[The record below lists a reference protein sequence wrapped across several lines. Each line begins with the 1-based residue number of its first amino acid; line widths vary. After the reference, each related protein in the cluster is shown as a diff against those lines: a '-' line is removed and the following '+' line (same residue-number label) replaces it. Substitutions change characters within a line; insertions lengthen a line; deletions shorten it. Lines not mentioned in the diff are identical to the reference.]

1 MFYAVYKGKKTGIF
15 SSWNECKQS
24 VDKYPN
30 AIYKKFKKLE
40 DAEYFAKNGK
50 QIHNYQKKENKIDKQ
65 SNDNKK
71 IIKVYT
77 DGSCIRNINN
87 KHHGGYG
94 VYFGKNNPKNVSEA
108 YIDKEVTN
116 NRAELHAIQDAIRLL
131 NTEILQNK
139 EIEIYTDSEYSLKSC
154 TIWYKK
160 WEKNDWK
167 NKDGSLRKNIDYI
180 QPISKLL
187 EEHKNI
193 RLIHIKAHTGKTDPD
208 SVGNDKADILADNG
222 TIKSIIQSGESSE
235 LIIPFGKYKGNK
247 LSFILQKPEYID
259 WVIKN
264 KDQPYLIR
272 HNTIINLIIS
282 LSKY

>member
-1 MFYAVYKGKKTGIF
+1 MYYAVHKGKKTGIF
-15 SSWNECKQS
+15 SSWNECKKS

-30 AIYKKFKKLE
+30 AIYKKFKNISM
-40 DAEYFAKNGK
+40 AKNFVVNGDLK
-50 QIHNYQKKENKIDKQ
+50 LSIEKEDKMYLIPNQ
-65 SNDNKK
+65 QT
-71 IIKVYT
+71 IKVYT

-94 VYFGKNNPKNVSEA
+94 VYFGKENKKNVSEP
-108 YIDKEVTN
+108 YIDKDVTN

-131 NTEILQNK
+131 NTEILENK

-160 WEKNDWK
+160 WEKNGWK
-167 NKDGSLRKNIDYI
+167 TKGGTLRKNIDYI
-180 QPISKLL
+180 QKLSKIL
-187 EEHKNI
+187 ENHKNI
-193 RLIHIKAHTGKTDPD
+193 KLIHIKAHTGKTDPD
-208 SVGNDKADILADNG
+208 SVGNDMADILADNG

-235 LIIPFGKYKGNK
+235 LIIPFGKYKGKK
-247 LSFILQKPEYID
+247 LGFILQKPEYID

-264 KDQPYLIR
+264 KNQPYLIR

-282 LSKY
+282 LSEH

>member
-1 MFYAVYKGKKTGIF
+1 MYYAVHKGKKTGIF
-15 SSWNECKQS
+15 PSWIECKKS

-30 AIYKKFKKLE
+30 AIYKKFK
-40 DAEYFAKNGK
+40 N
-50 QIHNYQKKENKIDKQ
+50 IDKAREFVVNGNPKLSIDKGEKMCLITNQ
-65 SNDNKK
+65 QT
-71 IIKVYT
+71 IKVYT

-87 KHHGGYG
+87 KHYGGYG
-94 VYFGKNNPKNVSEA
+94 VYFGKNDPRNTSNP

-131 NTEILQNK
+131 NTEILQDK

-187 EEHKNI
+187 EKHKNI

-222 TIKSIIQSGESSE
+222 TIKSIIESGESSE
-235 LIIPFGKYKGNK
+235 LIIPFGKYKSNK
-247 LSFILQKPEYID
+247 LGFILQKPEYID

-282 LSKY
+282 LSKH

>member
-1 MFYAVYKGKKTGIF
+1 MYYAIHRGKKIGVVN
-15 SSWNECKQS
+15 SWEECREN

-30 AIYKKFKKLE
+30 ALYKKFKKIN
-40 DAEYFAKNGK
+40 DAENFVINGNT
-50 QIHNYQKKENKIDKQ
+50 IVNKINNEIV
-65 SNDNKK
+65 SNSGNK

-87 KHHGGYG
+87 NNYGGFG
-94 VYFGKNNPKNVSEA
+94 VYFGEQDSKNVSEP

-116 NRAELHAIQDAIRLL
+116 NRAELHAIQTAIKIL
-131 NTEILQNK
+131 NAEVSNNK

-160 WEKNDWK
+160 WKKNNWK

-180 QPISKLL
+180 QPLSEIL
-187 EEHKNI
+187 EKYQNI
-193 RLIHIKAHTGKTDPD
+193 QLIHVKAHTGKKDPD
-208 SVGNDKADILADNG
+208 SLGNDMADILADNG
-222 TIKSIIQSGESSE
+222 TIKSIIESGESSE
-235 LIIPFGKYKGNK
+235 LIIPFGKYKGRK
-247 LSFILQKPEYID
+247 LAYILNKPEYIK
-259 WVIKN
+259 WILEN

-282 LSKY
+282 INK